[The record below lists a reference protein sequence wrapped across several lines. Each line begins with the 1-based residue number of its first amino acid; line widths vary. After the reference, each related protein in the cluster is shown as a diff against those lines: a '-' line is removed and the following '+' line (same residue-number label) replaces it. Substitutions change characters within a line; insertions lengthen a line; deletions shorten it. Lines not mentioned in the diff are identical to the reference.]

1 MKLQI
6 IFGIT
11 ILISALF
18 LTSCGV
24 ALTPKGKEVRV
35 IDTTFSREC
44 SYVGPFSSTT
54 VSGDHDKV
62 MNHLKNQIAKAGGN
76 AFIVSS
82 DGSATDYPSGL
93 TTYSIAADAYKCDFY
108 KSQATATKID
118 TATIEKLRALKRLH
132 QEGLLTDDEYKSKKE
147 KIIDEI

>member
-1 MKLQI
+1 MKLQT
-6 IFGIT
+6 IFTGT

-24 ALTPKGKEVRV
+24 VLTPKGKEVRV
-35 IDTTFSREC
+35 IGSTFSREC
-44 SYVGPFSSTT
+44 SYVGPFSSST

-76 AFIVSS
+76 AFVVSAN
-82 DGSATDYPSGL
+82 GSATDYPSGL
-93 TTYSIAADAYKCDFY
+93 TTYSIAADAYKCNFY
-108 KSQATATKID
+108 KNKDAATQID
-118 TATIEKLRALKRLH
+118 TAIIEKLRTLKRLH

-147 KIIDEI
+147 KIIEEI